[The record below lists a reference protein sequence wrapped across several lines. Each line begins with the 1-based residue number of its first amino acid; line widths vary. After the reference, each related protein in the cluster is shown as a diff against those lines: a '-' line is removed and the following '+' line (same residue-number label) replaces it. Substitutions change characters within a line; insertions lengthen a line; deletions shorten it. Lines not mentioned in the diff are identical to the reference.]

1 MSERSTPAMS
11 SEQFYVTVSRGKS
24 NVRIYT
30 DDKDATLEAISKS
43 GARGS
48 AIELQDGSLSSD
60 LAPTGRNSRV
70 QEQTD
75 FGLRYRAFHEARAEQ
90 SHAIGKAGTRPIDPA
105 IAARQHA
112 AYSSQGIETDL

>member
-1 MSERSTPAMS
+1 ML
-11 SEQFYVTVSRGKS
+11 V
-24 NVRIYT
+24 NVYNLY
-30 DDKDATLEAISKS
+30 DKDATLEAISKS

-90 SHAIGKAGTRPIDPA
+90 SHAIGRAGARPIDPA

-112 AYSSQGIETDL
+112 AYSSQGIENDL